1 MDFIRDWQPD
11 LILTLIFLIGGIIQ
25 IFLAPIFS
33 TKKEV
38 VMRWRIGGIFFTL
51 LGVVFMAIRFI

>member
-11 LILTLIFLIGGIIQ
+11 LILTLIFLLGGIIQ
-25 IFLAPIFS
+25 VFIAPIFA

-38 VMRWRIGGIFFTL
+38 VMRWRIGGILLAL
-51 LGVVFMAIRFI
+51 LGVIFMAIRFV

>member
-25 IFLAPIFS
+25 VFIAPTFA

-38 VMRWRIGGIFFTL
+38 VMCWRIGGIL
-51 LGVVFMAIRFI
+51 SAVLGVIFMVIRFI